1 MNCAL
6 KNINREIDR
15 LDGGINE
22 QMNDAV
28 INSDVIKAPKA
39 CKNRLGILKY
49 STFLIVLPG

>member
-1 MNCAL
+1 MN
-6 KNINREIDR
+6 K
-15 LDGGINE
+15 

-49 STFLIVLPG
+49 STFLTVLQG

>member
-1 MNCAL
+1 MN
-6 KNINREIDR
+6 K
-15 LDGGINE
+15 